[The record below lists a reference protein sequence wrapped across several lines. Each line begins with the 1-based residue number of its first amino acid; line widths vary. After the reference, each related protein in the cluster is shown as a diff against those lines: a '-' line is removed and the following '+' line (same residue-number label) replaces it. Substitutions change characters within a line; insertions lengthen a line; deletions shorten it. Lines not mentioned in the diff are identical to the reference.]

1 MYTTYYIP
9 NVLLHLENGKVLSE
23 YDWYGFL
30 FAGLNTIWIVIP
42 LILLITWLFAI
53 CLWSLNKFCAKNKSS
68 Q

>member
-1 MYTTYYIP
+1 MF
-9 NVLLHLENGKVLSE
+9 LLHLENGKVLPE

-30 FAGLNTIWIVIP
+30 FAGLNAIWIVIH

-53 CLWSLNKFCAKNKSS
+53 CLWSLIKFFAKNKSS